1 MCVCAQGLCCLCNK
15 LARHWFPPKTPSVL
29 FRQDGANGAAVWMP
43 YKLDAM
49 SDKLEELTA
58 ARSAVLA
65 LEESDPAHDEA
76 VLRLLK
82 AEAAAGETFRG
93 GSWCAV
99 QPTRSCLA

>member
-1 MCVCAQGLCCLCNK
+1 ME
-15 LARHWFPPKTPSVL
+15 
-29 FRQDGANGAAVWMP
+29 P

-49 SDKLEELTA
+49 SDRLEELTA

-99 QPTRSCLA
+99 QPTRSRLA

>member
-1 MCVCAQGLCCLCNK
+1 
-15 LARHWFPPKTPSVL
+15 
-29 FRQDGANGAAVWMP
+29 MP

-49 SDKLEELTA
+49 SDRLEELTA

-65 LEESDPAHDEA
+65 LEESDPAHEEA

-99 QPTRSCLA
+99 QPTRSRLACPDTLSRHVQGAFDHAKCALCPAHGQWDGDC